1 MNKRSLDI
9 VKLNFAVLL
18 AGATGLFGRTISL
31 SELPLVWYRMLFA
44 IVVLLVI
51 MLLTGSLCKVPAR
64 DLIII
69 VSCGFLLAVHWVLF
83 YGSIKASN
91 VSVGVICFAP
101 AGFFT
106 ALIEPAINRHRPSW
120 KQILFSSISII
131 GIIMI
136 FSLDTRYRLG
146 ILMGLFSAATYSVF
160 SILNKNVAAQ
170 TGQSSSTMLLYELSG
185 GAFLLTLLMPFYH
198 LAFPAM
204 PVVPGQSDLMMLLL
218 LSSMFTV
225 LPLFLQ
231 IHVLKSLSAF
241 LVNITYNL
249 EPIYS
254 IIFAMALFNESR
266 ELSISFWIGVSLVVL
281 SVVLEILSRRREA

>member
-1 MNKRSLDI
+1 M
-9 VKLNFAVLL
+9 
-18 AGATGLFGRTISL
+18 

-64 DLIII
+64 DLIKI

-91 VSVGVICFAP
+91 VAVGVICFAP

>member
-1 MNKRSLDI
+1 MEKRTLDI
-9 VKLNFAVLL
+9 IKLNIAVLL

-44 IVVLLVI
+44 IVVLLLI
-51 MLLTGSLCKVPAR
+51 MGIMGLLHKVPLK
-64 DLIII
+64 DFCKIIG
-69 VSCGFLLAVHWVLF
+69 CGFLLAIHWVLF

-101 AGFFT
+101 ASFFT
-106 ALIEPAINRHRPSW
+106 ALLEPLINRHRPSW

-146 ILMGLFSAATYSVF
+146 ILMGLISAATYSVF

-170 TGQSSSTMLLYELSG
+170 TQQSSSTMLLYELVG
-185 GAFLLTLLMPFYH
+185 GAFLLSLIMPLYH
-198 LAFPAM
+198 QMFPEMAI
-204 PVVPGQSDLMMLLL
+204 VPNRSDLLMLLL
-218 LSSMFTV
+218 LSSLFTV

-231 IHVLKSLSAF
+231 IHVLKNLSAF

-254 IIFAMALFNESR
+254 IIFAMILFNESR
-266 ELSISFWIGVSLVVL
+266 ELSLSFWVGVSLVIL
-281 SVVLEILSRRREA
+281 SVVLEIASRRKEA